1 MTKIQ
6 VPKACADVGLECG
19 ACTRHTAS
27 QLAQV
32 SKGLPPSMLT
42 QLFVQLYPNPECSP
56 MHSRF
61 AAAYRE
67 ASEES
72 PKRGVAAE
80 RFVRARVAVA

>member
-32 SKGLPPSMLT
+32 SKGLPPSLLT
-42 QLFVQLYPNPECSP
+42 QLFVQLYPNPECAP
-56 MHSRF
+56 MHGRF
-61 AAAYRE
+61 AAAYRD
-67 ASEES
+67 ASLDL
-72 PKRGVAAE
+72 PKRGVASE
-80 RFVRARVAVA
+80 RFVRVRSAVA

>member
-1 MTKIQ
+1 MITNQ

-19 ACTRHTAS
+19 GCTRHTAS

-32 SKGLPPSMLT
+32 SKGLPAGLLT

-56 MHSRF
+56 MHARF

-67 ASEES
+67 ASEEL

-80 RFVRARVAVA
+80 QFVRPRLAVA